1 MSRPYSFAWGK
12 LYLATVDLSTGSEGL
27 PARVRTAFRHLGALN
42 AQNLP
47 PQGFERLKAIRA
59 QFSRA
64 SIADEDDATVTLAPL
79 SDRDAATVAEAIVS
93 LFDEISMQRA
103 EA

>member
-27 PARVRTAFRHLGALN
+27 PARVQTAYRHLGALN

-47 PQGFERLKAIRA
+47 ASGFERLKAIRMKYA
-59 QFSRA
+59 RA
-64 SIADEDDATVTLAPL
+64 GDSDDEDATITLTVL
-79 SDRDAATVAEAIVS
+79 TDCDAAIVAEAIVS
-93 LFDEISMQRA
+93 LFDEVSRQR
-103 EA
+103 EED